1 VNCISRRD
9 AEAQRGLAELDTPL
23 RKVHTGQVKK
33 LLLGDHMHVSKGQPR
48 GGAAA
53 LPESPRQPLDLTPPP
68 DHEGFVEASADGLR
82 AIRERREKR
91 RRKK

>member
-1 VNCISRRD
+1 MSVPNNNAS
-9 AEAQRGLAELDTPL
+9 
-23 RKVHTGQVKK
+23 
-33 LLLGDHMHVSKGQPR
+33 

-53 LPESPRQPLDLTPPP
+53 LPVRGQHPRLPLDPTPPP

>member
-1 VNCISRRD
+1 
-9 AEAQRGLAELDTPL
+9 
-23 RKVHTGQVKK
+23 
-33 LLLGDHMHVSKGQPR
+33 MHVSKGQPR

>member
-1 VNCISRRD
+1 MMQVPNS
-9 AEAQRGLAELDTPL
+9 AQ
-23 RKVHTGQVKK
+23 
-33 LLLGDHMHVSKGQPR
+33 R

-53 LPESPRQPLDLTPPP
+53 LPVGGREQHPSMPLDPMPPP